1 MKMMKGKR
9 SNKKLQSTPPAGGSY
24 SLRSR
29 KGFTLLELIVAIGI
43 FSIVMMIA
51 VGALL
56 SMLNAN
62 RKAQALKAVMNNVNF
77 AVENMA
83 KEIRVGTTYH
93 ADVTAGTVSAPRN
106 GSNAFSFAFEESGGD
121 NDDPNDQIGF
131 RLVQVDGKG
140 VIERSDDGALPSSDW
155 SSITSPD
162 VNIEVLRFYTY
173 GADPND
179 ALQPRAVIVIKGTAM
194 LSDGRQEEF
203 NVQTTVTQRLIN

>member
-1 MKMMKGKR
+1 MQIKAKR
-9 SNKKLQSTPPAGGSY
+9 KKKKA
-24 SLRSR
+24 
-29 KGFTLLELIVAIGI
+29 GFTLLELIVAIGI

-93 ADVTAGTVSAPRN
+93 ADVTVGTVSSPRDGGN
-106 GSNAFSFAFEESGGD
+106 VSSFAFEESGGD
-121 NDDPNDQIGF
+121 IDDSNDQVGF
-131 RLVQVDGKG
+131 RLAQIGDKG
-140 VIERSDDGALPSSDW
+140 VIERSDNGALSSSGW

-162 VNIEVLRFYTY
+162 VDIETLGFYVY
-173 GADPND
+173 GSNPSDT
-179 ALQPRAVIVIKGTAM
+179 LQPRVVIVIKGTAM
-194 LSDGRQEEF
+194 LSNSRQEEF
-203 NVQTTVTQRLIN
+203 NVQTTVTQRLID